1 MADEMMQAFFLMLCG
16 IVSLVC
22 ILRQQRIIQ
31 LQNEAIW
38 NYRETLTL
46 REETIRLYKE
56 ALRLEDEQ
64 NALLKTMLGQKY
76 CENDGRRDGRAQFS
90 PPDR

>member
-1 MADEMMQAFFLMLCG
+1 MIQALITMLCG

-31 LQNEAIW
+31 LQNETIR

-56 ALRLEDEQ
+56 ALHRTEEQ
-64 NALLKTMLGQKY
+64 NTLLKTMLEQADLG
-76 CENDGRRDGRAQFS
+76 GRKIL
-90 PPDR
+90 

>member
-1 MADEMMQAFFLMLCG
+1 MAKLIQEMITMLCG
-16 IVSLVC
+16 IVSLVY

-31 LQNEAIW
+31 LQNEAIR

-56 ALRLEDEQ
+56 VFGMMDKQTAQLK
-64 NALLKTMLGQKY
+64 AILLQKA
-76 CENDGRRDGRAQFS
+76 GRE
-90 PPDR
+90 

>member
-1 MADEMMQAFFLMLCG
+1 MIQALITMLCG

-31 LQNEAIW
+31 LQNEEIQK
-38 NYRETLTL
+38 YRETLTL

-56 ALRLEDEQ
+56 VFGLTEEQ
-64 NALLKTMLGQKY
+64 NALLKTMLGQEC
-76 CENDGRRDGRAQFS
+76 CENDGRRDSHAQFNS
-90 PPDR
+90 LDR